1 MIKNQNMKK
10 TALTLLTIAFAAV
23 SAFSQTVEDGIK
35 FLYYEKYNSAI
46 ATLKKVVN
54 DKPKDAQAIY
64 WLGQAYLDN
73 EHADSA
79 KSLYQAKLTEG
90 VNDPWLWVGMGHVE
104 LMSSGDVNAAKQ
116 KFEQAITAS
125 TPTKGKQKNIPDANI
140 LDAIGRANADGSSKQ
155 GDPQYGIDKLKQALD
170 IDKTNPDIAINLGL
184 CYLKQGSDKGG
195 EAVEAF
201 REALNRS
208 PNYALANYR
217 IGRVYQSQSNLEAMN
232 EWFGKAITADPAFA
246 PVYLAYFNYY
256 AEKDVN
262 VAKEYLDKYVANA
275 DKDCTTD
282 YFVANYLF
290 RAGKYQESLAKAKE
304 MEAGPCKTYPRLNI
318 LYAYNYSRLNDS
330 VQAKAAI
337 EKYFATADTANP
349 DVSVNDY
356 YVLAGSILKHFPGS
370 EDAAAGYLE
379 KALANDTSKVNQ
391 GKYVDSIAAIYK
403 KSGNYQKLVT
413 VLQKYLPANPT
424 NRDIYDLANASMMAG
439 NYPLSD
445 SMYKTYITKYP
456 DEIFGYKGR
465 VDVAMKQDSTNA
477 MAVEPINGYITWMM
491 KDTTKN
497 APKIAYYHAI
507 LAGYYA
513 NTAKDLDKAIEEF
526 KLAKQYDPG
535 NTQYQ
540 QYLDILEKAKNRA
553 NQPKQSAPAPKTK
566 KPASKGK

>member
-1 MIKNQNMKK
+1 MKK

-73 EHADSA
+73 QHIDSA

-104 LMSSGDVNAAKQ
+104 LMSNGDVNAAKQ

-140 LDAIGRANADGSSKQ
+140 LNAIGRANADGSSKQ

-201 REALNRS
+201 REALNRN
-208 PNYALANYR
+208 PNYALADYR
-217 IGRVYQSQSNLEAMN
+217 IGRVYQSQNNLEAMN
-232 EWFGKAITADPAFA
+232 EWFGKAITADPTFA

-349 DVSVNDY
+349 DVSINDY

-403 KSGNYQKLVT
+403 KTGNYDKLIT
-413 VLQKYLPANPT
+413 VLQKYFPANPT
-424 NRDIYDLANASMMAG
+424 NRDIFDLADAAQKAKQF
-439 NYPLSD
+439 PLSD
-445 SMYKTYITKYP
+445 SMFTIYKTKYP
-456 DEIFGYKGR
+456 DEPYGYIGLVKN
-465 VDVAMKQDSTNA
+465 AQAQDSTGEK
-477 MAVEPINGYITWMM
+477 AVQPINDYIGFLM
-491 KDTTKN
+491 KDTVKN
-497 APKIAYYHAI
+497 AQTIGYYHA
-507 LAGYYA
+507 LQAGYYA

-535 NTQYQ
+535 NAQYQ
-540 QYLDILEKAKNRA
+540 QYLDILEKAKNKA
-553 NQPKQSAPAPKTK
+553 NQPKQSAPASKPKK
-566 KPASKGK
+566 SSKGK